1 MRDRIEINKSL
12 VPYSF
17 TILLGD
23 QWFKLLIDY
32 NKTADLFTVTLY
44 KDDELVV
51 TEPVIYGVRLFRDVW
66 QPEQFPAIEIVPLDE
81 SGQNAAVTFDNLNV
95 TVFLTIENDGSTT
108 NDTLP
113 G

>member
-23 QWFKLLIDY
+23 QWFELLIDY

-44 KDDELVV
+44 KDDKLVV
-51 TEPVIYGVRLFRDVW
+51 TEPVIYGVPLFRDVW
-66 QPEQFPAIEIVPLDE
+66 QPEKYPAIEIVPLDE
-81 SGQNAAVTFDNLNV
+81 SRQNAAVTFDNLNV